1 MILVDTSM
9 WVDHLRSGNKTLV
22 RLLLGEQVMT
32 HPFVIGELACGHL
45 SNRQT
50 ILELLGTLPRV
61 GVLDHDEV
69 MGFVEMQRLWGS
81 GIGWVDAH
89 LLASALLGG
98 AKLWTRDRALLVAAT
113 RLEVARRG
121 T

>member
-1 MILVDTSM
+1 MILVDTSV
-9 WVDHLRSGNKTLV
+9 WVDHLSRGDADLAS
-22 RLLLGEQVMT
+22 LLRDEEVIC

-45 SNRQT
+45 RNRQT

-98 AKLWTRDRALLVAAT
+98 AKLWTRDRALLVAAN